1 MMSNITDLKLVE
13 LVDKIK
19 KKELSS
25 TEVTIAFIE
34 RSKKSKKLNVID
46 GSIQSKEREI
56 PEYIQL
62 DGKSKSVKLVRI
74 PKFSEVPYPIIME
87 PNLVIEYYSR

>member
-1 MMSNITDLKLVE
+1 MKTTPNKLTATPTNE
-13 LVDKIK
+13 
-19 KKELSS
+19 
-25 TEVTIAFIE
+25 
-34 RSKKSKKLNVID
+34 KSKKLNVID

-56 PEYIQL
+56 PEYIQY

-74 PKFSEVPYPIIME
+74 PKFSEVPYPVIME